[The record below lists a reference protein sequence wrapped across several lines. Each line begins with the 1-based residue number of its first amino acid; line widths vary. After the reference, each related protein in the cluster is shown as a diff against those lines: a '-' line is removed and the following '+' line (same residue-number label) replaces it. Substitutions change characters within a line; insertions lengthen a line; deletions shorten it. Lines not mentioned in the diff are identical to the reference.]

1 MKHTFNPNIIKKDDF
16 QKIINYYINFNTLL
30 PVDIIEK
37 CGEGGQ
43 IQPYI
48 IKVLNKA
55 FNSKFFYKH
64 LMIT

>member
-1 MKHTFNPNIIKKDDF
+1 MKHTFNPNIIKKDDL

-37 CGEGGQ
+37 CGQGGQ

-48 IKVLNKA
+48 IKVLNKV